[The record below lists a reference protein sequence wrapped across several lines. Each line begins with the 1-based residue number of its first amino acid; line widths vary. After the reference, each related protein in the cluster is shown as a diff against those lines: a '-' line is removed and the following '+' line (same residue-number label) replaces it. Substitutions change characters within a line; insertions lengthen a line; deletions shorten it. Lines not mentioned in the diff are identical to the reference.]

1 MWVRMGT
8 WGTWDAASSSQRAPL
23 ATGTIHLHDLG
34 NEDGACD
41 DAGHGHGQ
49 AQGSHHSLSA
59 LAGKQEQ
66 LGLRSARDHKV
77 TTELP

>member
-1 MWVRMGT
+1 MG
-8 WGTWDAASSSQRAPL
+8 WPEGS
-23 ATGTIHLHDLG
+23 
-34 NEDGACD
+34 CD